1 MGKEDAEC
9 TERAEVRGE
18 GSKRSCGSLL
28 HGGITGSI
36 LGAFYAVHSQLG
48 FGFLETVYSNA
59 LIVLLRAAGLDVR
72 QEVPFE
78 IRFHGHSIGFY
89 RADLVVESKV
99 IVEIKAGR
107 TIIPAHGAQLLNY
120 LRASNL
126 EVGLLLNF
134 GETASFK
141 RVVLSTNTPR
151 NSVGSAQSASSS
163 PVPTRSQT
171 FLTTGSPG
179 TPS

>member
-1 MGKEDAEC
+1 MEKEDAEY
-9 TERAEVRGE
+9 AEAAELRGRM
-18 GSKRSCGSLL
+18 SKRGTDRLL
-28 HGGITGSI
+28 HGRITGAI

-78 IRFHGHSIGFY
+78 IIFHGHSIGFY

-99 IVEIKAGR
+99 VVEIKAGR
-107 TIIPAHGAQLLNY
+107 SIIPAHGAQLLNY
-120 LRASNL
+120 LRASSL

-134 GETASFK
+134 GETASFRGRLEQERSAK
-141 RVVLSTNTPR
+141 LRRVREIRVFFSGL
-151 NSVGSAQSASSS
+151 
-163 PVPTRSQT
+163 TRSRSFQT
-171 FLTTGSPG
+171 PGSPG

>member
-1 MGKEDAEC
+1 MRKEAA
-9 TERAEVRGE
+9 ERAEGAESRGRTSGR
-18 GSKRSCGSLL
+18 GSDRLI
-28 HGGITGSI
+28 HGGITGPI

-59 LIVLLRAAGLDVR
+59 LIVLLRAAGLDVA

-78 IRFHGHSIGFY
+78 IIFHGHSIGSY

-99 IVEIKAGR
+99 VVEIKAGR
-107 TIIPAHGAQLLNY
+107 AIVPAHGAQLLNY

-134 GETASFK
+134 GETASFR
-141 RVVLSTNTPR
+141 RVVLSRNAPR
-151 NSVGSAQSASSS
+151 NSVGSA
-163 PVPTRSQT
+163 
-171 FLTTGSPG
+171 
-179 TPS
+179 

>member
-1 MGKEDAEC
+1 MRKEDAEY
-9 TERAEVRGE
+9 AEQAEIRGE
-18 GSKRSCGSLL
+18 VSKKDSDNLI

-78 IRFHGHSIGFY
+78 ITFHGHSIGVY

-107 TIIPAHGAQLLNY
+107 SIIPAHNAQLLNY

-141 RVVLSTNTPR
+141 RVVLSRNTPR
-151 NSVGSAQSASSS
+151 NSVGSA
-163 PVPTRSQT
+163 
-171 FLTTGSPG
+171 
-179 TPS
+179 